1 MPTEPE
7 YSPTI
12 LHTLPVRERPVYRLH
27 RVGAASVSLTE
38 LLAAAIGGSR
48 QIEIAQ
54 ALLQRYDTLADIARV
69 SPQELAQVDG
79 LGPARAAA
87 LKAALELGRRLTLE
101 EVGEKPQIRSPADAA
116 VLLLPDLSH
125 QEQELFV
132 VLLLDTRNRVL
143 DRVDLYKGSL
153 NQSQV
158 RVGEVFRDAVRRNCA
173 AVIVAHNHPSGQP
186 DPSPEDVAVT
196 RDLVAAGTLLGVE
209 VLDHL
214 VIGHQRWISLRER
227 GLGFEGV
234 TNVGERGPGYRS
246 LREPGTTRAAAQ
258 RETAAGDAPATFCEH
273 GRPTRDRPDYEGHCP
288 ECDRWEW
295 ADVRY
300 HALHDEGRI

>member
-1 MPTEPE
+1 
-7 YSPTI
+7 
-12 LHTLPVRERPVYRLH
+12 
-27 RVGAASVSLTE
+27 VGVTALGLSE
-38 LLAAAIGGSR
+38 LLSAIIGGSK
-48 QIEIAQ
+48 QLEIAQ
-54 ALLQRYDTLADIARV
+54 ALLKRYDSLADIARA
-69 SPQELAQVDG
+69 SPQELADIVG
-79 LGPARAAA
+79 LGPSKAAA

-125 QEQELFV
+125 AEQELFV

-214 VIGHQRWISLRER
+214 VIGRQRWISLRER

-246 LREPGTTRAAAQ
+246 LREA
-258 RETAAGDAPATFCEH
+258 AAGDAPAVFCEH
-273 GRPTRDRPDYEGHCP
+273 GRPTRDHPDYEGRCP

-295 ADVRY
+295 VDVRY